1 MTAAS
6 RIVAPESV
14 QTGGADPRAGEPGTA
29 EPRAGGP
36 RAAEPEVREP
46 GAGKSNAGGRRA
58 AEPGAGATRAGK
70 PGATPSRRPR
80 RAPAGPER
88 QRDADRSRRAL
99 LDAALEE
106 FSLRGFAGAR
116 VADIARRAGVNK
128 QLINY
133 YFGSKE
139 GLYLALQ
146 QAWLER
152 EERFAP
158 PEVPLPDLVV
168 RYLLD
173 ALDDPRSL
181 RLLLWRGLADDSA
194 PYDGPG
200 RQPDLDRV
208 GRRQA
213 AREVAADLDPAA
225 VLLAGMGMVAAPI
238 AMPQVARELF
248 GVDPSSAEFRERYAE
263 QLRRIAAYL
272 SGDPP
277 LPGDP
282 PGQDQAARPDGQAQ
296 SSSAQPGHTQPTP

>member
-6 RIVAPESV
+6 RKVAPEGV
-14 QTGGADPRAGEPGTA
+14 PTGGAEPWV
-29 EPRAGGP
+29 GGP
-36 RAAEPEVREP
+36 GAGKPEGAEP
-46 GAGKSNAGGRRA
+46 GAGKPEA
-58 AEPGAGATRAGK
+58 AEPKPSAGK
-70 PGATPSRRPR
+70 PGAATPR
-80 RAPAGPER
+80 RAPSGPER

-146 QAWLER
+146 RAWLER
-152 EERFAP
+152 EGSFAP

-173 ALDDPRSL
+173 ALADPRSL
-181 RLLLWRGLADDSA
+181 RLLLWRGLADGSA
-194 PYDGPG
+194 PDGGPG

-213 AREVAADLDPAA
+213 AGEVAADLDPAA

-248 GVDPSSAEFRERYAE
+248 GVDPSGAEFRERYAE
-263 QLRRIAAYL
+263 QLRRIITYL
-272 SGDPP
+272 SGDPH
-277 LPGDP
+277 
-282 PGQDQAARPDGQAQ
+282 GQAHASDPSRPAR
-296 SSSAQPGHTQPTP
+296 SSNGQPPNGQPSDTQPPNGQPSDT

>member
-1 MTAAS
+1 MTSCVKRLADSVSSMTAAS
-6 RIVAPESV
+6 RNAAPDEVA
-14 QTGGADPRAGEPGTA
+14 TGGADPRDGRPG
-29 EPRAGGP
+29 
-36 RAAEPEVREP
+36 
-46 GAGKSNAGGRRA
+46 
-58 AEPGAGATRAGK
+58 AGK
-70 PGATPSRRPR
+70 PGAAQPRTGRPRAGQPGAAPRPR

-146 QAWLER
+146 RAWLDR
-152 EERFAP
+152 EESFAP

-173 ALDDPRSL
+173 ALADPRSL

-194 PYDGPG
+194 PDDGPG
-200 RQPDLDRV
+200 RQPDLERV

-263 QLRRIAAYL
+263 QLRRITSYL
-272 SGDPP
+272 SGDPHGRE
-277 LPGDP
+277 GD
-282 PGQDQAARPDGQAQ
+282 G
-296 SSSAQPGHTQPTP
+296 

>member
-6 RIVAPESV
+6 RNAASGGV
-14 QTGGADPRAGEPGTA
+14 QTGGAESRPGGTGAGRPGA
-29 EPRAGGP
+29 
-36 RAAEPEVREP
+36 PET
-46 GAGKSNAGGRRA
+46 GAGKS
-58 AEPGAGATRAGK
+58 PAGK
-70 PGATPSRRPR
+70 HGIRPPRPR
-80 RAPAGPER
+80 RAPSGPER
-88 QRDADRSRRAL
+88 QRDADRSRRSL

-146 QAWLER
+146 RAWLER
-152 EERFAP
+152 EESFAP

-173 ALDDPRSL
+173 ALADPRSL

-194 PYDGPG
+194 PDSRLG

-263 QLRRIAAYL
+263 QLRRIATYL
-272 SGDPP
+272 SGGPHGRE
-277 LPGDP
+277 GDC
-282 PGQDQAARPDGQAQ
+282 
-296 SSSAQPGHTQPTP
+296 

>member
-1 MTAAS
+1 MTATSKKAS
-6 RIVAPESV
+6 P
-14 QTGGADPRAGEPGTA
+14 GGMGAGSAEPGT
-29 EPRAGGP
+29 RAP
-36 RAAEPEVREP
+36 RAAEPRARAPRVAEP
-46 GAGKSNAGGRRA
+46 AARAPRTAEPAA
-58 AEPGAGATRAGK
+58 AEPGAA
-70 PGATPSRRPR
+70 PSPRPR
-80 RAPAGPER
+80 RAPSGPER

-146 QAWLER
+146 RAWLER
-152 EERFAP
+152 EESFAP
-158 PEVPLPDLVV
+158 PEVPLPDLIV

-173 ALDDPRSL
+173 ALADPRSL

-194 PYDGPG
+194 PDDRSD

-213 AREVAADLDPAA
+213 ASEVAADLDPAA
-225 VLLAGMGMVAAPI
+225 VILAGMGMVAAPI

-248 GVDPSSAEFRERYAE
+248 GVDPASAEFRERYAE
-263 QLRRIAAYL
+263 QLRRITTYL
-272 SGDPP
+272 SGDPHGRGA
-277 LPGDP
+277 GD
-282 PGQDQAARPDGQAQ
+282 
-296 SSSAQPGHTQPTP
+296 

>member
-1 MTAAS
+1 MTATSSDAAPGGLETGVTERRSGRADTGVTRS
-6 RIVAPESV
+6 RS
-14 QTGGADPRAGEPGTA
+14 GGAETGAGQ
-29 EPRAGGP
+29 
-36 RAAEPEVREP
+36 P
-46 GAGKSNAGGRRA
+46 GAA
-58 AEPGAGATRAGK
+58 
-70 PGATPSRRPR
+70 RRPR

-146 QAWLER
+146 RAWLDR
-152 EERFAP
+152 EESFAP

-173 ALDDPRSL
+173 ALADPRSL

-194 PYDGPG
+194 PDSRPD
-200 RQPDLDRV
+200 RRTDLDRV

-213 AREVAADLDPAA
+213 ASEVAADLDPAA

-263 QLRRIAAYL
+263 QLRRITTYL
-272 SGDPP
+272 SGEPH
-277 LPGDP
+277 GRA
-282 PGQDQAARPDGQAQ
+282 GG
-296 SSSAQPGHTQPTP
+296 G

>member
-6 RIVAPESV
+6 GIVAPESM
-14 QTGGADPRAGEPGTA
+14 QTGAGQ
-29 EPRAGGP
+29 
-36 RAAEPEVREP
+36 
-46 GAGKSNAGGRRA
+46 SNAGGRRA

-70 PGATPSRRPR
+70 PEAAPSRRPR

-146 QAWLER
+146 RAWLER

-200 RQPDLDRV
+200 RQPDLERV

-277 LPGDP
+277 LPGDQPLPGDP
-282 PGQDQAARPDGQAQ
+282 PGQDQAAGPDEPAQ
-296 SSSAQPGHTQPTP
+296 SSTAQPGHTQPTP

>member
-6 RIVAPESV
+6 RTAAP
-14 QTGGADPRAGEPGTA
+14 G
-29 EPRAGGP
+29 
-36 RAAEPEVREP
+36 
-46 GAGKSNAGGRRA
+46 
-58 AEPGAGATRAGK
+58 AGK
-70 PGATPSRRPR
+70 PGAAPPPGPPPGPPTPAPPTPGPPTPGPR

-146 QAWLER
+146 RAWLER
-152 EERFAP
+152 EESFAA
-158 PEVPLPDLVV
+158 PEVSLPDMIV

-194 PYDGPG
+194 PSGRPD
-200 RQPDLDRV
+200 RQPDLDLV
-208 GRRQA
+208 GDRQA
-213 AREVAADLDPAA
+213 AGEVAADLDPAA

-248 GVDPSSAEFRERYAE
+248 GVDPSSPEFRERYAE
-263 QLRRIAAYL
+263 QLRRITSYL
-272 SGDPP
+272 SGDP
-277 LPGDP
+277 
-282 PGQDQAARPDGQAQ
+282 DGQARKQ
-296 SSSAQPGHTQPTP
+296 G